1 MHTGLSE
8 NARGRDGAIAANM
21 VPVSLHAEMHKAF
34 QEWLDASEAWS
45 ILRGAMA
52 ANGESLT
59 ARRRLKELEQR
70 VDIAAKAFK
79 QAKQRCSDS
88 PLYTAM
94 LYAAI
99 GGAPRAAG

>member
-1 MHTGLSE
+1 MLTRLSE
-8 NARGRDGAIAANM
+8 NARGRDGALAAEM

-34 QEWLDASEAWS
+34 QEWLEVSEAWS
-45 ILRGAMA
+45 TLRGTMA

-59 ARRRLKELEQR
+59 ARRPLEELERR
-70 VDIAAKAFK
+70 VDIAARAFE

-88 PLYTAM
+88 PLYTAI

-99 GGAPRAAG
+99 TRTPRAAE